1 MDCVH
6 LTPPDPTRWEYTGF
20 VVVVVVVVVV
30 IYLQQKRKN
39 LIDSQNL

>member
-20 VVVVVVVVVV
+20 VVVVVVFQTGSSRIEDESV
-30 IYLQQKRKN
+30 
-39 LIDSQNL
+39 

>member
-20 VVVVVVVVVV
+20 VVVVVVIVHP
-30 IYLQQKRKN
+30 L
-39 LIDSQNL
+39 S